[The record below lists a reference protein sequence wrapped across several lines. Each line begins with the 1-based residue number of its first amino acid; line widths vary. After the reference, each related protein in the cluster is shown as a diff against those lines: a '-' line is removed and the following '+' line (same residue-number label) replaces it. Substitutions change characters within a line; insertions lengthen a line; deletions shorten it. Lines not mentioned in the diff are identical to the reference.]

1 MRLRSLMIYI
11 KTDAEVELLREANQL
26 VSKTLAE
33 VAGHVRPGVTT
44 RQLDTIAEKYIRENG
59 ALPAFKG
66 YAGFPNTLCTSVN
79 DEVVHGIPSDYILR
93 EGDIISVDCGVIL
106 NGYYGDSAY
115 TFPVGEV
122 KPEILRLL
130 EYTRASL
137 EAGLIQAVAGNRVGD
152 ISQAVQAKAEGG
164 GYSVVRTLVGHGI
177 GRHLHE
183 GPEVPNFGRRGSGTR
198 LDKNLVICIE
208 PMINMGTKNT
218 RTDGDGW
225 TVRTGDGKPS
235 AHFEYAVA
243 VREGKPDLLSTFE
256 YIEEVLT
263 KR

>member
-1 MRLRSLMIYI
+1 MIYI

-33 VAGHVRPGVTT
+33 VAAHIRPGVTT
-44 RQLDTIAEKYIRENG
+44 LQLDAIAEEFIRDHG
-59 ALPAFKG
+59 ALPGFKG

-79 DEVVHGIPSDYILR
+79 DEVVHGIPSDYELR
-93 EGDIISVDCGVIL
+93 DGDIISVDCGVIL
-106 NGYYGDSAY
+106 NGWNGDSAY
-115 TFPVGEV
+115 TFAVGEV
-122 KPEILRLL
+122 KPEVLRLI

-137 EAGLIQAVAGNRVGD
+137 EAGAREAIAGNRIGD
-152 ISQAVQAKAEGG
+152 ISYAVQTKAESG

-177 GRHLHE
+177 GKHLHE
-183 GPEVPNFGRRGSGTR
+183 GPEVPNFGKRGSGTR
-198 LDKNLVICIE
+198 LDRNLVICIE

-218 RTDGDGW
+218 RVQSDGW

-235 AHFEYAVA
+235 AHYEYAVA
-243 VREGKPDLLSTFE
+243 VREGKPDLLTTFE
-256 YIEEVLT
+256 YIEEVLL

>member
-1 MRLRSLMIYI
+1 TLRL
-11 KTDAEVELLREANQL
+11 DA
-26 VSKTLAE
+26 
-33 VAGHVRPGVTT
+33 
-44 RQLDTIAEKYIRENG
+44 IAEEFIRSHG

-79 DEVVHGIPSDYILR
+79 DEVVHGIPSDYALM

-106 NGYYGDSAY
+106 NGWYGDSAF

-130 EYTRASL
+130 DFTRASL
-137 EAGLIQAVAGNRVGD
+137 EEGVRQAIAGNRIGD
-152 ISQAVQAKAEGG
+152 ISHAVQSKAEGG

-177 GRHLHE
+177 GKHLHE

-198 LDKNLVICIE
+198 LERNMVICIE
-208 PMINMGTKNT
+208 PMINMGTKYT
-218 RTDGDGW
+218 STDSDGW

-243 VREGKPDLLSTFE
+243 AREGKPDLLSTFE